1 MVSVWQEQLRPPPA
15 PAPQNAEPTG
25 LGVLSRSAGKAHH
38 ADYLPAAAAL
48 CLGFSAEAMA
58 AGLRAVDQRDNPGRG
73 QPTVHGGVRVFL
85 DFGHNADGVRAVM
98 QLVSRLRQAPHPR
111 GRLTVV
117 TGSAGDRTDR
127 ELAEVAAAICEGSPD
142 RVLVREL
149 PHYLRGRALGE
160 VSAVLVR
167 ELRARGVAD
176 GAVSVTE
183 SEVVALRESL
193 DAAAPGDFIAV
204 LVHVDEQEISSFLA
218 DRAES

>member
-1 MVSVWQEQLRPPPA
+1 
-15 PAPQNAEPTG
+15 
-25 LGVLSRSAGKAHH
+25 
-38 ADYLPAAAAL
+38 
-48 CLGFSAEAMA
+48 MA
-58 AGLRAVDQRDNPGRG
+58 AGLRAFDQRDNPGRG
-73 QPTVHGGVRVFL
+73 QLTVHGGVRVFL

-167 ELRARGVAD
+167 ERRQGISPPQPVGPHLWWGGQPVGIRGL
-176 GAVSVTE
+176 GMSMK
-183 SEVVALRESL
+183 VVQGRHTYHAST
-193 DAAAPGDFIAV
+193 
-204 LVHVDEQEISSFLA
+204 
-218 DRAES
+218 